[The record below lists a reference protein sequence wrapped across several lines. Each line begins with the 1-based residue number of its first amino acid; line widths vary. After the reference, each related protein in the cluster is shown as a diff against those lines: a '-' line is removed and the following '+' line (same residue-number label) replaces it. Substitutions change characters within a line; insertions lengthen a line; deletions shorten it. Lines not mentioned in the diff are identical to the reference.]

1 METDNHS
8 ESEKVLSVWNK
19 LKILLLR
26 DGVSDFQSSAFNST
40 KCLCCSSLDD
50 CHQMVL
56 AKPFR
61 ALVSS
66 LCTRAKKE
74 SKIWAMTRSQT
85 NCGQA
90 VWVMSYA
97 YRQAFHADLSKLTM
111 SEQTR
116 TGWAKAPV
124 HVGVLWA
131 RGDFTNRDSLLRNF
145 VSHNAALMW
154 VCNLSILRWR
164 SSFLLVL

>member
-8 ESEKVLSVWNK
+8 EFEKVLSVWNK

-26 DGVSDFQSSAFNST
+26 DGVSDFQSRAFNST
-40 KCLCCSSLDD
+40 KCLCCGSLGD

-56 AKPFR
+56 TKPFR

-66 LCTRAKKE
+66 LSTRANTE
-74 SKIWAMTRSQT
+74 SKIWTMTRSQT

-90 VWVMSYA
+90 VQVMSYA
-97 YRQAFHADLSKLTM
+97 YRQAFRADLSTHTM

-116 TGWAKAPV
+116 TGWAKTPQE
-124 HVGVLWA
+124 GTWPTETL
-131 RGDFTNRDSLLRNF
+131 
-145 VSHNAALMW
+145 
-154 VCNLSILRWR
+154 
-164 SSFLLVL
+164 FLGIFFLVRLHYCDYTT